1 MADFTQK
8 GILLKGI
15 GGFYS
20 VEAAD
25 AVYVCKARGVFRK
38 KHMTPLMQEIFDV
51 VV

>member
-1 MADFTQK
+1 MSSKTLN

-25 AVYVCKARGVFRK
+25 AVYICKARGVFRK
-38 KHMTPLMQEIFDV
+38 NELRL
-51 VV
+51 